1 LTSSNFHARPADADF
16 VFGADGTVTFT
27 PSANFNGAASFS
39 YTITDGTSTSN
50 SAAQCPRP

>member
-27 PSANFNGAASFS
+27 ASANFNGAASFS